1 MKTVLSRIVG
11 IGVFCLLAA
20 QSAAAGDVSSQLRR
34 LNQDFSVFSD
44 KFYAVRVSG
53 GKRVLVQRNTFRDAK
68 GRVLREVTR
77 PVFLYLTAFQA
88 RSLKSA
94 GWKVFFS
101 RPDRLSLVAYPFYV
115 RENCTD
121 GELTKAID
129 LASRKKLP
137 ISPDPAFQAKMGIKE
152 ILDLD
157 QRIEQN
163 DQTRRCKIV
172 LMHRLDLSF
181 CPENF
186 RNAYKKHRKA
196 WADYRKIEEAVVM
209 EYLLD
214 GDVGTVSETQ
224 VAMRRKKIE
233 TSFAEVLR
241 IARSYGV
248 DTSSYY

>member
-1 MKTVLSRIVG
+1 MKSVVSETVW
-11 IGVFCLLAA
+11 IGMFCLIAA
-20 QSAAAGDVSSQLRR
+20 QAVAGGDVSAQLRR
-34 LNQDFSVFSD
+34 LNLAFTVFSD
-44 KFYAVRVSG
+44 KFYTVQISG
-53 GKRVLVQRNTFRDAK
+53 EKRVLVQRNAFRDPK

-77 PVFLYLTAFQA
+77 PVFLYLTLFQA
-88 RSLKSA
+88 RSLKSV
-94 GWKVFFS
+94 GWRVFFS
-101 RPDRLSLVAYPFYV
+101 RSDRLSLVAYPLYV
-115 RENCTD
+115 RENCPNGD
-121 GELTKAID
+121 LTKAID
-129 LASRKKLP
+129 LAARKNLP
-137 ISPDPAFQAKMGIKE
+137 FSPDPAFQAKMGIKE

-163 DQTRRCKIV
+163 DQPRRCKIV

-181 CPENF
+181 CLENF
-186 RNAYKKHRKA
+186 RDAYRKHRKA

>member
-1 MKTVLSRIVG
+1 MKSVLSGIVG

-34 LNQDFSVFSD
+34 ANLDFGVFSD
-44 KFYAVRVSG
+44 KFYAVRVPG
-53 GKRVLVQRNTFRDAK
+53 EKRVLVQRNTFRDAK
-68 GRVLREVTR
+68 ERVLREVTR

-101 RPDRLSLVAYPFYV
+101 RPDRLSLVAYTFYV
-115 RENCTD
+115 RENCSD
-121 GELTKAID
+121 GDLTRAID
-129 LASRKKLP
+129 LAARKNLP
-137 ISPDPAFQAKMGIKE
+137 FSPDPAFQAKMGIKE

-157 QRIEQN
+157 RRIEEN
-163 DQTRRCKIV
+163 DQPRRSKIV

-196 WADYRKIEEAVVM
+196 WADYRKIEEAAVM
-209 EYLLD
+209 EFFLD
-214 GDVGTVSETQ
+214 GEVGTVSETQ
-224 VAMRRKKIE
+224 AATRRKKIE
-233 TSFAEVLR
+233 SSFAEVLR

-248 DTSSYY
+248 DTSGYY